1 MTSKPVAQASITDKR
16 GFSVPPRTLSAR
28 LLRHREARFGL
39 AFALLLI
46 GMALFGP
53 ILTPYD
59 PNQPNFRAKLEAPS
73 AEHWLGTDRSGRDQL
88 SRVLDGGQ
96 RTLGTALLVLSCI
109 FGIGLVIGVIA
120 GMSGGIV
127 DSLLMRLVDIL
138 MALPSIVL
146 AIAIVGVLG
155 PGFQNLVLALVIS
168 WWAYYARLARS
179 YVLNARQ
186 RPDIIAA
193 RLAGIGWG
201 RIMLGHV
208 LPGVGSQLLIVATL
222 DLGSMIAAI
231 AGLSFLGLGVQP
243 PDAEWGAMLSEA
255 RMYFTLAPWLLF
267 GPLAPIFGAVLT
279 ANILGNAL
287 RDTLDPE
294 VNQ

>member
-1 MTSKPVAQASITDKR
+1 MTSEPVTQPPISVSR
-16 GFSVPPRTLSAR
+16 GRNPPPRSLSAR
-28 LLRHREARFGL
+28 LWRHTEARFGL
-39 AFALLLI
+39 AVTLLLV
-46 GMALFGP
+46 GLALFGP
-53 ILTPYD
+53 LLAPYD
-59 PNQPNFRAKLEAPS
+59 PNRPDFRAKLEAPS
-73 AEHWLGTDRSGRDQL
+73 AEHWLGTDQSGRDQL
-88 SRVLDGGQ
+88 SRVLDGGR

-109 FGIGLVIGVIA
+109 FGIGLVIGTIA

-127 DSLLMRLVDIL
+127 DLVLMRLVDVL

-155 PGFQNLVLALVIS
+155 PGFENLVLALVIS

-201 RIMLGHV
+201 RIMAGHV
-208 LPGVGSQLLIVATL
+208 LPGVTSQLLIVATL
-222 DLGSMIAAI
+222 DLGAMIAAI

-243 PDAEWGAMLSEA
+243 PAAEWGAMLSDA
-255 RMYFTLAPWLLF
+255 RLYFTLAPWLLF
-267 GPLAPIFGAVLT
+267 GPLVPILGAVLA
-279 ANILGNAL
+279 ANLLGNAL
-287 RDTLDPE
+287 RDTLDPG
-294 VNQ
+294 VSR

>member
-1 MTSKPVAQASITDKR
+1 MTSESYSSQGAVRVGPAKQPARSL
-16 GFSVPPRTLSAR
+16 PAR
-28 LLRHREARFGL
+28 LWRHPEARFGL
-39 AFALLLI
+39 TFMLLLV
-46 GMALFGP
+46 GLAVFGP
-53 ILTPYD
+53 LLAPYD
-59 PNQPNFRAKLEAPS
+59 PNEPNFRAKLEAPS
-73 AEHWLGTDRSGRDQL
+73 AEHWLGTDQSGRDVF

-96 RTLGTALLVLSCI
+96 RTLGTALLVLGCI
-109 FGIGLVIGVIA
+109 FGIGLLVGTIA

-127 DSLLMRLVDIL
+127 DIVLMRLVDVL
-138 MALPSIVL
+138 MALPAIVL

-155 PGFQNLVLALVIS
+155 PGFENLVLALVIS

-201 RIMLGHV
+201 RIMVGHV
-208 LPGVGSQLLIVATL
+208 LPGVSSQLLIVATL

-243 PDAEWGAMLSEA
+243 PAAEWGAMLSEA
-255 RMYFTLAPWLLF
+255 RLYFTLAPWLLF
-267 GPLAPIFGAVLT
+267 GPLVPIFGAVLA
-279 ANILGNAL
+279 ANLLGNAL
-287 RDTLDPE
+287 RDTLDPG
-294 VNQ
+294 VIR

>member
-1 MTSKPVAQASITDKR
+1 MTSEPITQPPINVTR
-16 GFSVPPRTLSAR
+16 RLNPPPRSLSAR
-28 LLRHREARFGL
+28 LVRHPEARFGL
-39 AFALLLI
+39 VCALLLV
-46 GMALFGP
+46 GLALFGP
-53 ILTPYD
+53 LLAPYD
-59 PNQPNFRAKLEAPS
+59 PNQPDFRAKLEAPS
-73 AEHWLGTDRSGRDQL
+73 TEHWLGTDQSGRDQF

-109 FGIGLVIGVIA
+109 FGIGLVIGTIA

-127 DSLLMRLVDIL
+127 DIVLMRLVDIL

-155 PGFQNLVLALVIS
+155 PGFENLVLALVIS
-168 WWAYYARLARS
+168 WWAYYARMARS

-201 RIMLGHV
+201 RIMVGHV
-208 LPGVGSQLLIVATL
+208 LPGVASQLLIIVTL

-243 PDAEWGAMLSEA
+243 PAAEWGAMLSES
-255 RMYFTLAPWLLF
+255 RLYVTLAPWLLL
-267 GPLAPIFGAVLT
+267 GPLVPIFGAVLA
-279 ANILGNAL
+279 ANLLGNAL
-287 RDTLDPE
+287 RDTLDPG
-294 VNQ
+294 VNR